1 MKFCFLFRRLIEI
14 SGSYDVE
21 RCLTLHRE
29 LMDSHENH
37 YNSSFTNTHIITEMN
52 LVQGRM
58 NEIMG
63 FEIEEEYPFQ
73 GEVVVDPSM
82 SPLYQ
87 VYVG

>member
-1 MKFCFLFRRLIEI
+1 M
-14 SGSYDVE
+14 
-21 RCLTLHRE
+21 
-29 LMDSHENH
+29 
-37 YNSSFTNTHIITEMN
+37 
-52 LVQGRM
+52 VQGRM